1 MRMFLILYVYWNGM
15 TYIELNYEPKESD
28 FLVWFYAE
36 PPAGKD
42 MRYVADRIAEESSIG
57 TWTDLKT
64 LLPEI
69 WEKLRARVYEIDEKN
84 RYVKIAYPLHLFEV
98 ENMPAILA
106 SVAGNVFGMKSVENL
121 RVLDFRFPK
130 ELIER
135 YEGPQYGVDGVRKM
149 TGVSD
154 RPFLGTIIKPKIGL
168 PAKMHADVAYEAW
181 VGGLD
186 IVKDDENLASQD
198 FNRFEDRLSLTLEKK
213 DLAEEETG
221 EKKIYLVNITAPYA
235 EMIRRAELVEDIG
248 NEFVMVD
255 VVIAGFSAVQSYRQ
269 EGFPMAIHA
278 HRAMHAAITRNPRH
292 GMTMLSLAK
301 VYRLMGVDN
310 LHIGT
315 AVGKM
320 EGSAEEISGIR
331 EEIQLEDVPEKE
343 GRFEQKWYGMKP
355 VLAVASGGLH
365 PGHVPAVVDIL
376 GRDIVIQAGGGVHG
390 HPDGT
395 RAGAKA
401 MRQALEATMQGIGL
415 EEYAKEH
422 TELRKA
428 LEKFTHK
435 S

>member
-1 MRMFLILYVYWNGM
+1 M
-15 TYIELNYEPKESD
+15 TYIQLDYEPKDSD
-28 FLVWFYAE
+28 LLVWFYAE

-42 MRYVADRIAEESSIG
+42 MRYVADKIAEESSIG

-64 LLPEI
+64 LLPDI
-69 WEKLRARVYEIDEKN
+69 WEKLRARVYEIDEEKK
-84 RYVKIAYPLHLFEV
+84 YVKIAYPLDLFEV
-98 ENMPAILA
+98 KNMPAILA

-121 RVLDFRFPK
+121 RVLDIRFPK
-130 ELIER
+130 GLVEE
-135 YEGPQYGVDGVRKM
+135 YPGPRYGVQGVREM
-149 TGVSD
+149 TKVYD

-168 PAKMHADVAYEAW
+168 PTKMHAEVAYEAW

-221 EKKIYLVNITAPYA
+221 EKKIYLVNITAPYK
-235 EMIRRAELVEDIG
+235 EMLKRAELVQDAG
-248 NEFVMVD
+248 NEFVMID
-255 VVIAGFSAVQSYRQ
+255 VFISGFSAVQGFR
-269 EGFPMAIHA
+269 EEDFPMGIHA

-292 GMTMLSLAK
+292 GITMLTLAK
-301 VYRLMGVDN
+301 VYRLLGVDN

-320 EGSAEEISGIR
+320 EGSAKEVSGIR
-331 EEIQLEDVPEKE
+331 EEIQFENVPSAEE
-343 GRFEQKWYGMKP
+343 RFEQKWYDIKP

-376 GRDIVIQAGGGVHG
+376 GKDIVIQAGGGVHG

-401 MRQALEATMQGIGL
+401 MREALEAKMQDIPL

-422 TELRKA
+422 EALRKA
-428 LEKFTHK
+428 LEKFTK
-435 S
+435 

>member
-1 MRMFLILYVYWNGM
+1 MS
-15 TYIELNYEPKESD
+15 YIELGYEPKD
-28 FLVWFYAE
+28 TDLLVLFYAE
-36 PPAGKD
+36 PPSGKD
-42 MRYVADRIAEESSIG
+42 MKYVADRIAEESSIG
-57 TWTDLKT
+57 TWTTLKT
-64 LLPEI
+64 LLPDI
-69 WEKLRARVYEIDEKN
+69 WERLRARVYEIDEKN
-84 RYVKIAYPLHLFEV
+84 RLVKVAYPLELFEV

-106 SVAGNVFGMKSVENL
+106 SVAGNVFGMKSVESL
-121 RVLDFRFPK
+121 RVLDIRFPK
-130 ELIER
+130 DLIEK
-135 YEGPQYGVDGVRKM
+135 YPGPKYGVEGIRRI
-149 TGVSD
+149 TGVYD

-186 IVKDDENLASQD
+186 IVKDDENLASQN

-221 EKKIYLVNITAPYA
+221 EKKIYLINITAPYK
-235 EMIRRAELVEDIG
+235 EMIRRAELVEDSG
-248 NEFVMVD
+248 NEFVMID
-255 VVIAGFSAVQSYRQ
+255 VVIVGFSSLQSYRN

-292 GMTMLSLAK
+292 GINMLTLAK
-301 VYRLMGVDN
+301 IYRLLGVDN

-320 EGSAEEISGIR
+320 EGSAEEISSIR
-331 EEIQLEDVPEKE
+331 EEIQLQKVPSAEE
-343 GRFEQKWYGMKP
+343 RFEQMWYDINP

-395 RAGAKA
+395 RKGAMA
-401 MRQALEATMQGIGL
+401 MRQALEAKMNGIPL
-415 EEYAKEH
+415 DEYAKDHE
-422 TELRKA
+422 ELRRA
-428 LEKFTHK
+428 LEKFLH
-435 S
+435 

>member
-1 MRMFLILYVYWNGM
+1 M
-15 TYIELNYEPKESD
+15 TYIELDYEPDDSD
-28 FLVWFYAE
+28 LLVWFYAE

-69 WEKLRARVYEIDEKN
+69 WEKLRARVYEIDEEKK
-84 RYVKIAYPLHLFEV
+84 YVKIAYPLHLFEV
-98 ENMPAILA
+98 KNMPAILA

-121 RVLDFRFPK
+121 RVLDMRFPA
-130 ELIER
+130 ELLR
-135 YEGPQYGVDGVRKM
+135 QYPGPRYGVEGVREM
-149 TGVSD
+149 TGVRD

-168 PAKMHADVAYEAW
+168 PAKMHAEVAYEAW

-198 FNRFEDRLSLTLEKK
+198 FNRFEERLSLTMEKK

-221 EKKIYLVNITAPYA
+221 EKKIYLVNITAPYR
-235 EMIRRAELVEDIG
+235 EMIRRAELVADAG
-248 NEFVMVD
+248 NEFVMID
-255 VVIAGFSAVQSYRQ
+255 VFISGFSAVQGYRE
-269 EGFPMAIHA
+269 EGFKMAIHA

-292 GMTMLSLAK
+292 GITMLALAK
-301 VYRLMGVDN
+301 IYRVLGVDN

-320 EGSAEEISGIR
+320 EGSAAEVSAIR
-331 EEIQLEDVPEKE
+331 EEIQMGNVPAKDA
-343 GRFEQKWYGMKP
+343 RFQQDWGDIKP

-376 GRDIVIQAGGGVHG
+376 GKDIVIQAGGGVHG
-390 HPDGT
+390 HPEGT
-395 RAGAKA
+395 RKGAMA
-401 MRQALEATMQGIGL
+401 MRQALEAKMQGISL
-415 EEYAKEH
+415 EEYAKDHE
-422 TELRKA
+422 ELRKA
-428 LEKFTHK
+428 LEKFVK
-435 S
+435 

>member
-1 MRMFLILYVYWNGM
+1 MFKFNKCISFFM
-15 TYIELNYEPKESD
+15 TYIDLNYQPKDSD
-28 FLVWFYAE
+28 LLVWFYAE
-36 PPAGKD
+36 PPTGKD
-42 MRYVADRIAEESSIG
+42 MKYVADRIAEESSIG

-64 LLPEI
+64 LLPDI

-84 RYVKIAYPLHLFEV
+84 KYVKIAYPLHLFEV
-98 ENMPAILA
+98 KNMPAILA

-121 RVLDFRFPK
+121 RVLDIRFPK
-130 ELIER
+130 ELIEE
-135 YEGPQYGVDGVRKM
+135 YLGPRYGVQGVREITK
-149 TGVSD
+149 VYD

-168 PAKMHADVAYEAW
+168 PAKMHAEVAYEAW

-221 EKKIYLVNITAPYA
+221 EKKIYLVNITAPYP
-235 EMIRRAELVEDIG
+235 EMLKRAELVQDSG
-248 NEFVMVD
+248 NEFVMID
-255 VVIAGFSAVQSYRQ
+255 VFISGFSAVQGYRE
-269 EGFPMAIHA
+269 EGFRMAIHA

-292 GMTMLSLAK
+292 GITMLTLAK
-301 VYRLMGVDN
+301 VYRLLGVDN

-320 EGSAEEISGIR
+320 EGSAKEVSGIR
-331 EEIQLEDVPEKE
+331 EEIQLEDVPANEN
-343 GRFEQKWYGMKP
+343 RFEQKWYNIKP

-376 GRDIVIQAGGGVHG
+376 GKDIVIQAGGGVHG

-395 RAGAKA
+395 RMGARA
-401 MRQALEATMQGIGL
+401 MREALEAKMQGIPL

-422 TELRKA
+422 EALRRA
-428 LEKFTHK
+428 LDKFLH
-435 S
+435 

>member
-1 MRMFLILYVYWNGM
+1 MFKFNNDISPFM
-15 TYIELNYEPKESD
+15 TYIQLDYEPKESD
-28 FLVWFYAE
+28 LLVWFYAE
-36 PPAGKD
+36 PPEGKD

-64 LLPEI
+64 LLPDI
-69 WEKLRARVYEIDEKN
+69 WEKLRARVYKIDSERK
-84 RYVKIAYPLHLFEV
+84 YVKIAYPLELFEV

-121 RVLDFRFPK
+121 RVLDIRFPR
-130 ELIER
+130 ELIEK
-135 YEGPQYGVDGVRKM
+135 YPGPKYGVQGVREM
-149 TGVSD
+149 TKVYD

-168 PAKMHADVAYEAW
+168 PAKMHAEVAYEAW

-198 FNRFEDRLSLTLEKK
+198 FNRFEDRLALTLEKK

-221 EKKIYLVNITAPYA
+221 EKKIYLVNITAPYK
-235 EMIRRAELVEDIG
+235 EMIRRAELVQDSG
-248 NEFVMVD
+248 NEFVMID

-269 EGFPMAIHA
+269 EGFRMAIHA

-292 GMTMLSLAK
+292 GITMLTLAK
-301 VYRLMGVDN
+301 VYRLLGVDN

-320 EGSAEEISGIR
+320 EGSAEEISSIR
-331 EEIQLEDVPEKE
+331 EEIQLEDVPATET
-343 GRFEQKWYGMKP
+343 RFEQKWHGMNP

-376 GRDIVIQAGGGVHG
+376 GKDIVIQAGGGVHG
-390 HPDGT
+390 HPEGT
-395 RAGAKA
+395 RAGARA
-401 MRQALEATMQGIGL
+401 MRQALEAKMQGIPL

-422 TELRKA
+422 MELKKA
-428 LEKFTHK
+428 LEKFMHY
-435 S
+435 

>member
-1 MRMFLILYVYWNGM
+1 M
-15 TYIELNYEPKESD
+15 TYIQLDYEPKDSD
-28 FLVWFYAE
+28 LLVWFYAE

-42 MRYVADRIAEESSIG
+42 MKYVADRIAEESSIG

-69 WEKLRARVYEIDEKN
+69 WEKLRARVYEIDEEKK
-84 RYVKIAYPLHLFEV
+84 YVKIAYPLDLFEV
-98 ENMPAILA
+98 KNMPAILA

-121 RVLDFRFPK
+121 RVLDIRFPK
-130 ELIER
+130 ELIEE
-135 YEGPQYGVDGVRKM
+135 YPGPRYGVPGVREM
-149 TGVSD
+149 TKVYD

-168 PAKMHADVAYEAW
+168 PAKMHAEVAYEAW

-221 EKKIYLVNITAPYA
+221 EKKIYLVNITAPYP
-235 EMIRRAELVEDIG
+235 EMIKRAELVQDAG
-248 NEFVMVD
+248 NEFVMID
-255 VVIAGFSAVQSYRQ
+255 VFISGFSAVQGYRE
-269 EGFPMAIHA
+269 EGFPMGIHA

-292 GMTMLSLAK
+292 GITMLTLAK
-301 VYRLMGVDN
+301 VYRLLGVDN

-320 EGSAEEISGIR
+320 EGSAKEVSGIR
-331 EEIQLEDVPEKE
+331 EEIQLEDVPSNES
-343 GRFEQKWYGMKP
+343 RFEQKWYDIKP

-376 GRDIVIQAGGGVHG
+376 GKDIVIQAGGGVHG

-395 RAGAKA
+395 RAGARA
-401 MRQALEATMQGIGL
+401 MREALEAKMQGIPL
-415 EEYAKEH
+415 EEYAEDH
-422 TELRKA
+422 EALRKA
-428 LEKFTHK
+428 LEKFIK
-435 S
+435 

>member
-1 MRMFLILYVYWNGM
+1 M
-15 TYIELNYEPKESD
+15 TYIDLNYEPKESD
-28 FLVWFYAE
+28 LLVWFRAD

-42 MRYVADRIAEESSIG
+42 MKYVADRIAEESSIG

-64 LLPEI
+64 LLPDI
-69 WEKLRARVYEIDEKN
+69 WEKLRARVYEIDEEN
-84 RYVKIAYPLHLFEV
+84 RHVKIAYPLHLFEV

-121 RVLDFRFPK
+121 RVLDIRFPR

-135 YEGPQYGVDGVRKM
+135 YPGPRYGVDGVRELA
-149 TGVSD
+149 GVYD

-168 PAKMHADVAYEAW
+168 PAKMHAEVAYEAW

-198 FNRFEDRLSLTLEKK
+198 FNRFEERLLLTMEKK

-221 EKKIYLVNITAPYA
+221 EKKIYLVNITAPYR
-235 EMIRRAELVEDIG
+235 EMIRRAELVEDSG
-248 NEFVMVD
+248 NEFVMID
-255 VVIAGFSAVQSYRQ
+255 VVISGFSAVQSYRE
-269 EGFPMAIHA
+269 EGFRMAIHA

-292 GMTMLSLAK
+292 GITMLTLAK
-301 VYRLMGVDN
+301 VYRLLGVDN

-320 EGSAEEISGIR
+320 EGSAKEVSGIR
-331 EEIQLEDVPEKE
+331 EEIQLEDVSSTDD
-343 GRFEQKWYGMKP
+343 RFEQKWFGVRP

-376 GRDIVIQAGGGVHG
+376 GKDIVIQAGGGVHG
-390 HPDGT
+390 HPRGT
-395 RAGAKA
+395 RYGAMA
-401 MRQALEATMQGIGL
+401 MRQALEAKMQGISL
-415 EEYAKEH
+415 EEYAEDHIELKE
-422 TELRKA
+422 A
-428 LEKFTHK
+428 LEKFVK
-435 S
+435 K

>member
-1 MRMFLILYVYWNGM
+1 M
-15 TYIELNYEPKESD
+15 TYIDLTYQPRESD
-28 FLVWFYAE
+28 LLVWFYAE

-64 LLPEI
+64 LLPDI
-69 WEKLRARVYEIDEKN
+69 WEKLRARVYEIDESL

-121 RVLDFRFPK
+121 RVLDIRFPK
-130 ELIER
+130 ELLER
-135 YEGPQYGVDGVRKM
+135 YPGPRYGVEGVRKLA
-149 TGVSD
+149 GVYD

-221 EKKIYLVNITAPYA
+221 EKKIYLVNITAPYR
-235 EMIRRAELVEDIG
+235 EMIRRAELVEDSG
-248 NEFVMVD
+248 NEFVMID
-255 VVIAGFSAVQSYRQ
+255 VVIAGFSAVQSYRE
-269 EGFPMAIHA
+269 EGFRMAIHA

-292 GMTMLSLAK
+292 GITMLTLAK
-301 VYRLMGVDN
+301 VYRILGVDN

-320 EGSAEEISGIR
+320 EGSAEEVSGIR
-331 EEIQLEDVPEKE
+331 EEIQMQRVPAKD
-343 GRFEQKWYGMKP
+343 GRFEQEWFGVNP

-365 PGHVPAVVDIL
+365 PGHIPAVVDIL
-376 GRDIVIQAGGGVHG
+376 GKDIVIQAGGGVHG

-401 MRQALEATMQGIGL
+401 MREALEAKMQGIPL
-415 EEYAKEH
+415 EEYAREH
-422 TELRKA
+422 EALRKA
-428 LEKFTHK
+428 LEKFLK
-435 S
+435 